1 MSRDINE
8 KDKVLIRFSVQAD
21 KKGYT
26 GKTDYAIG
34 TVKEKVI
41 VNHVMDGSRAP
52 EYSTNYLIHFDEE
65 YFLEQSDLEKSR
77 FIFPEHCKYITS
89 LTYCQET
96 SVELG
101 DDYLK
106 PKAIYRI

>member
-8 KDKVLIRFSVQAD
+8 NDKVLIRFSVQAD

-41 VNHVMDGSRAP
+41 VNHVMDRHRAA
-52 EYSTNYLIHFDEE
+52 EYSTNYLIYFDEE
-65 YFLEQSDLEKSR
+65 YFLERSDKEKSR
-77 FIFPEHCKYITS
+77 FIFPEHLRYITS
-89 LTYCQET
+89 LTYCEET

-101 DDYLK
+101 HDYLK
-106 PKAIYRI
+106 PNAIYRI